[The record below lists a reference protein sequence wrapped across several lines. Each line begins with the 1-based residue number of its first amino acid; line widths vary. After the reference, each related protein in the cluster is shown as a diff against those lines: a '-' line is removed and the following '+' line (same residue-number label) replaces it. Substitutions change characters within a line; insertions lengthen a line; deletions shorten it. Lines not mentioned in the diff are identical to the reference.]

1 MEIGRLRQA
10 EQLLEEP
17 LRRGRRAQILA
28 SHDQRHATIRIVD
41 DAGEMV
47 GGGSILASEDRV
59 PEIFAAAVETSAIL
73 FDPARQS
80 RDRDRP
86 FGIQPPAVRRC
97 RSLVRIVGKAPAGS
111 RIAAAR
117 VAMGR
122 GQRLGD
128 VGPGAETGI
137 DETLRL
143 EQFERFRVTRSALR
157 LNDRLVV
164 RRQAEPGQVLENAA
178 DKLRAAAAGVEIL
191 DPQQEFP
198 AARPRL
204 AMAQRRR

>member
-1 MEIGRLRQA
+1 
-10 EQLLEEP
+10 
-17 LRRGRRAQILA
+17 
-28 SHDQRHATIRIVD
+28 
-41 DAGEMV
+41 
-47 GGGSILASEDRV
+47 
-59 PEIFAAAVETSAIL
+59 
-73 FDPARQS
+73 
-80 RDRDRP
+80 
-86 FGIQPPAVRRC
+86 
-97 RSLVRIVGKAPAGS
+97 
-111 RIAAAR
+111 
-117 VAMGR
+117 MGR

-204 AMAQRRR
+204 AMAQRRRKGMAQMQPSRRRGGETCDLQDSLHSKGDKART